1 MTYNNSTK
9 NKSCF
14 VCGAMIKD
22 KDIDYNKK
30 TNLPVCPNCKGTD
43 KEIKAELD
51 ALDSLSEG
59 FVCGCI

>member
-1 MTYNNSTK
+1 MSDNNSTK
-9 NKSCF
+9 NKNCF
-14 VCGAMIKD
+14 VCGAIIKG

-30 TNLPVCPNCKGTD
+30 TNLPVCPNCKGTN
-43 KEIKAELD
+43 KEKQTELD